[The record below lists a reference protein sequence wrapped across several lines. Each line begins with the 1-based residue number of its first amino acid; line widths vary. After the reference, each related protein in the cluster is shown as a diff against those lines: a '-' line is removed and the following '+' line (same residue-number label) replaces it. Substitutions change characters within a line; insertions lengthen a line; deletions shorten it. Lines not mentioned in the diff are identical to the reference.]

1 MALRPSPS
9 LQVEKPRGSNNYA
22 ILYTDGS
29 EGHCSASVSPS
40 QSSIDIADD
49 FGLALRNRAP
59 LIKRTIDR
67 RSGHQSVNVAVV
79 KRFETNV
86 LASQQNAFCFHV
98 SSMQ

>member
-9 LQVEKPRGSNNYA
+9 LQVEKPRGSNNYT
-22 ILYTDGS
+22 ILHADS
-29 EGHCSASVSPS
+29 SKRQCSASVSPS
-40 QSSIDIADD
+40 QSSIDVADD
-49 FGLALRNRAP
+49 FGLALRHGTP
-59 LIKRTIDR
+59 LIERAINR